1 MAACNCQQA
10 MLLYCGVHGMT
21 VCGQCVRLHQN
32 CTFLQAEDPTGI
44 PLVSE
49 DGSSKPI
56 VLSELAFL
64 SPLRV
69 LYPSKNHTCRSIPS
83 SIGGNEP
90 DQIVTPKCSSEYG
103 DIPKITD
110 GGTLTK
116 VLTRA
121 NSLPVGGRSIQL
133 LTDSGMMLLNCTSKG
148 FKLERCS
155 SILPWCSSTQPII
168 PLYSSNGS
176 YKPVPHDTGRDK
188 WRTYKFYAP
197 HDPRKIFLFFA
208 TVSSLGTILLIYLTL
223 TVNKISEG
231 LSRF

>member
-1 MAACNCQQA
+1 MAACNCQ
-10 MLLYCGVHGMT
+10 
-21 VCGQCVRLHQN
+21 
-32 CTFLQAEDPTGI
+32 QAEDPTGI